1 MQLCPP
7 VPALGPACGLT
18 ACAPSKF
25 RSYDGP
31 EVTRVVVYKA
41 ERRMDLLHFGTVLKS
56 YRVQLGGAPFGHK
69 EREGDNRTPEGDYII
84 DRRNPNSAF
93 HLSIGLDYPNEAD
106 RAHAKANGW
115 EPGGDIFIH
124 GRGPRY
130 QTAEGDWTNG
140 CIAVTDRQME
150 DIYAMVRNG
159 TPITIF
165 ASKQQELGA
174 AAQAAERAA
183 AGHGRGV
190 LVPALTPCA
199 LDRPPPVLC
208 GKVGLRVD
216 RDNPVRIDRVVAVMV
231 MPHDMVEMHRI
242 RHAGCWYSSRV

>member
-1 MQLCPP
+1 MQLFRLFLP
-7 VPALGPACGLT
+7 VAFLALLT
-18 ACAPSKF
+18 ACAPTKF
-25 RSYDGP
+25 RTYDGP

-41 ERRMDLLHFGTVLKS
+41 ERQMDLLHCGTVLRS
-56 YRVQLGGAPFGHK
+56 YRVQLGGQPFGHK
-69 EREGDNRTPEGDYII
+69 EREGDRRTPEGDYII

-106 RAHAKANGW
+106 RAHAAANGW

-130 QTAEGDWTNG
+130 QRARGDWTNG

-165 ASKQQELGA
+165 ASKQQELERSGMSAPAMAASGPRLA
-174 AAQAAERAA
+174 AAPVT
-183 AGHGRGV
+183 GL
-190 LVPALTPCA
+190 LVLTPGP
-199 LDRPPPVLC
+199 DTPRPRPSPA
-208 GKVGLRVD
+208 RA
-216 RDNPVRIDRVVAVMV
+216 VR
-231 MPHDMVEMHRI
+231 
-242 RHAGCWYSSRV
+242 